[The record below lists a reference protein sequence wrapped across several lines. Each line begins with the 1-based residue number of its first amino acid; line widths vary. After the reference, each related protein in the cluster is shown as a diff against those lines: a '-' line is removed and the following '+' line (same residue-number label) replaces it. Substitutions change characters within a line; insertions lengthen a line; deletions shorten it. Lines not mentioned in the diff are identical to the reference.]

1 MTDQWGRRLF
11 TAGGIFLL
19 LLGCVHAASL
29 LGKPMPAN
37 DAERQLFTLASNYK
51 LNVMGSMRSYDNFLR
66 GFSISF
72 MLAALVMGA
81 LALVLRH
88 ERASLL
94 KKVALVN
101 IVWLALMTVVSLR
114 YFFPLPTAFLVT
126 ALVIFLLARVK
137 LPSEPRQT

>member
-19 LLGCVHAASL
+19 LLGCVHAMSL
-29 LGKPMPAN
+29 LGKPIPAN
-37 DAERQLFTLASNYK
+37 DTERQLFTLASNYK

-88 ERASLL
+88 ERVGVL

-101 IVWLALMTVVSLR
+101 SIWLVLMIVVSFR
-114 YFFPLPTAFLVT
+114 YFFLLPTAFLVT
-126 ALVIFLLARVK
+126 ALVIFLLAWVK
-137 LPSEPRQT
+137 LPFVPRQT